1 MMDPLPALRSDLAKS
16 QHHRP
21 ARRAAARLVLTCAVW
36 GALAC
41 GSGTAPAQDGAIGA
55 RSSNL
60 VVADDVDL
68 SVHTPDGFVMQG
80 RAGLW
85 GFRTFGRDDSIM
97 TLELF
102 PSVLDDNLML
112 FGDARLFS
120 TFQGQFGGNI
130 GAGGRFRTSRVGRI
144 YGGSLWYDIDD
155 SLESFFQQVGLSF
168 ETYGD
173 VFDARTNVYIPVG
186 QSEDLIRNHLINP
199 HFVDNALLFDRVSTY
214 GKALPGV
221 DYEIGMLLPTPVL
234 RQHNLRW
241 FVGGYHFGANN
252 VDPVHG
258 FKSRLEG
265 TLIPSLDTQAEF
277 TTDRLFGTNVMLA
290 VTWTYFGDFKRKE
303 TTAGLKYD
311 RMSEFVRRNFNVIV
325 DESREITP
333 DVVAMNAQTG
343 QAFVVQHVG
352 AGGNSS
358 GTPEDPWGSIA
369 DAQAAGGDIII
380 VHSGT
385 VLTEGIVLQSGQQIF
400 GLGDGLANFVDVA
413 GYGRTA
419 LPVETGARPVIEGA
433 AGNAVTLASNSIFS
447 GFVIHDPTGHGIV
460 GTNVDNV
467 AVWNVDI
474 LGAGLDGL
482 YLNNP
487 GGTADLRDI
496 EIEDALGAGLHIS
509 GGDALV
515 RFGGGITTSAGRS
528 LLIENTTDGLIDLT
542 GATVLDDGGDGIRIA
557 NVDGDV
563 TLSGVTVKN
572 SSGIG
577 IDVQGGDGIVAF
589 LKTTTVNQA
598 GGTGIRVA
606 DREGNTGFDKVEVVG
621 SSGQRGVEVVDNTAD
636 TQFNTLNVN
645 ATNATAVLAHDSERL
660 IILGGTV
667 KSQGGTAVDVEDTRM
682 AISLKE
688 IFSDSATVGLR
699 LVDAAGVFVLSGG
712 SSYASGGMISH
723 AGTGVLLDNAGT
735 VSLRYLDLDE
745 NATGIKADTVAHLAL
760 NGLRVTDSAGIGLDG
775 RNVKQLYT
783 FNSLFSGS
791 GGAAMRLRADAMGE
805 YVYSITQTTLS
816 SQTGDG
822 LVIFTEAGGKD
833 AALNLLLQ
841 STVVSSGAIGG
852 AAVNVDWDG
861 ILLANLIA
869 NQIEATG
876 DNGAAVDIDALS
888 TTKLVQV
895 TVGNNNIGV
904 KGNHGKGVSIL
915 TAGASTVTLG
925 GNQVTLDGSGSTGL
939 DFTLA
944 ASADLAVLSNSIT
957 DNKGGATGI
966 LFNSVAG
973 PSTVEIG
980 GNLIDLKGPG
990 ALIDQGI
997 IFQAITGTLTLQGS
1011 TNNEVRNATTPFF
1024 APQGTTSGR
1033 IRVNGQNVP

>member
-1 MMDPLPALRSDLAKS
+1 MMDLLPGSYSETASSRQTRSG
-16 QHHRP
+16 
-21 ARRAAARLVLTCAVW
+21 RRAPVWLLLACAACSAPAWWSDAAR
-36 GALAC
+36 
-41 GSGTAPAQDGAIGA
+41 AQDGAIGA
-55 RSSNL
+55 SSSNL

-102 PSVLDDNLML
+102 PSVLDDNLMI

-173 VFDARTNVYIPVG
+173 VVDGRVNVYIPVG
-186 QSEDLIRNHLINP
+186 QSEDLISNHLTNP

-252 VDPVHG
+252 VDAVHG

-265 TLIPSLDTQAEF
+265 TIIPSLDTQAEF

-325 DESREITP
+325 DESKEITP

-385 VLTEGIVLQSGQQIF
+385 VLTEGIVMQNGQQIF
-400 GLGDGLANFVDVA
+400 GLGDGLSNFVDVA

-419 LPVETGARPVIEGA
+419 LPVETGARPVIENVS
-433 AGNAVTLASNSIFS
+433 GNAVTLASDSIFS
-447 GFVIHDPTGHGIV
+447 GFVIHDPTGHGVV

-474 LGAGLDGL
+474 HGAALDGL
-482 YLNNP
+482 HLNNP

-515 RFGGGITTSAGRS
+515 RFDGEITTSAGRS
-528 LLIENTTDGLIDLT
+528 LLIENTTDGLVDLT

-563 TLSGVTVKN
+563 TLEGVTVKN
-572 SSGIG
+572 SSGVG
-577 IDVQGGDGIVAF
+577 IDVEGGEGIVSF

-598 GGTGIRVA
+598 GGAGIRIA
-606 DREGNTGFDKVEVVG
+606 GREGDTLFDKADVVG
-621 SSGQRGVEVVDNTAD
+621 SSGQRGVDITDSPGEV
-636 TQFNTLNVN
+636 QFNTLNVN
-645 ATNATAVLAHDSERL
+645 ATNATAVSAEDSERL
-660 IILGGTV
+660 IVLGGTV
-667 KSQGGTAVDVEDTRM
+667 KSQGGTAMNVDNTKM
-682 AISLKE
+682 AITLKE
-688 IFSDSATVGLR
+688 IFSDSATIGLR
-699 LVDAAGVFVLSGG
+699 LVDASGVFVLAGG
-712 SSYASGGMISH
+712 SIYASGGTISH
-723 AGTGVLLDNAGT
+723 AGTGVLLDNVGT

-760 NGLRVTDSAGIGLDG
+760 NGLRVTDSAGHGFDG
-775 RNVKQLYT
+775 INVKQLYT
-783 FNSLFSGS
+783 FNSLFNGS
-791 GGAAMRLRADAMGE
+791 GGAAMRLRTDAVGE
-805 YVYSITQTTLS
+805 YVYSITQSTLTS
-816 SQTGDG
+816 DTGDG

-841 STVVSSGAIGG
+841 NTLASSGALGG

-876 DNGAAVDIDALS
+876 DNGTAIDIDALS

-895 TVGNNNIGV
+895 TVGNNLIGV
-904 KGNHGKGVSIL
+904 EGDHGKGISLL
-915 TAGASTVTLG
+915 TAGASTLTVG
-925 GNQVTLDGSGSTGL
+925 GNQITLDGSGATGL

-944 ASADLAVLSNSIT
+944 ASADAAILSNSVI
-957 DNKGGATGI
+957 DNIGGATGM

-990 ALIDQGI
+990 AIIDQGI
-997 IFQAITGTLTLQGS
+997 IFQAITGTLTLSGS

-1024 APQGTTSGR
+1024 APQGTTSGK
-1033 IRVNGQNVP
+1033 IRVNGSNVP